1 MRLISLLPVAVALA
15 LVAYLPARAVS
26 KELIVGVQPT
36 QPIRALI
43 ARYDQLAAHLRR
55 ELNRPVR
62 LVSAKNSRVF
72 GQRLLKGDYELALA
86 SAHLAR
92 LVQLDG
98 AGYPLVRYE
107 TGLPVFLLA
116 RQTDAELSAAQL
128 KNKVLAVPDDAM
140 LATIAGQHWLAQQQH
155 LLPGRDYTVLITG
168 GYAST
173 VHAVASGQADMAL
186 GALGGIGQGR
196 PEDIQQLQIV
206 KEITPISQLVFVA
219 RHNVAANTRAEF
231 QRALLA
237 FESSGNERL
246 RVVGKD
252 ELADMDVYLP
262 ETRRRLASPDPV
274 SP

>member
-1 MRLISLLPVAVALA
+1 MRLIKLLAAVVAL
-15 LVAYLPARAVS
+15 VTHLPAHAAS
-26 KELIVGVQPT
+26 TELVVGLQPT
-36 QPIRALI
+36 QPIRTLI
-43 ARYDQLAAHLRR
+43 ARHDALAAHLRR
-55 ELNRPVR
+55 ELKRPVR

-98 AGYPLVRYE
+98 VGYPLVRYE
-107 TGLPVFLLA
+107 PGLPLFLLT
-116 RQTDAELSAAQL
+116 RQTDEEPSVAHL

-140 LATIAGQHWLAQQQH
+140 LASIAGQHWLAQQH
-155 LLPGRDYTVLITG
+155 LLPGRDYSVLITG

-196 PEDIQQLQIV
+196 PDDVQQLRIV
-206 KEITPISQLVFVA
+206 KEIMSIPQLVFVA
-219 RHNVAANTRAEF
+219 RHDVPAKTRAGF
-231 QRALLA
+231 QRALLSLQ
-237 FESSGNERL
+237 SSGHERL

-252 ELADMDVYLP
+252 ELAEMDVYLP